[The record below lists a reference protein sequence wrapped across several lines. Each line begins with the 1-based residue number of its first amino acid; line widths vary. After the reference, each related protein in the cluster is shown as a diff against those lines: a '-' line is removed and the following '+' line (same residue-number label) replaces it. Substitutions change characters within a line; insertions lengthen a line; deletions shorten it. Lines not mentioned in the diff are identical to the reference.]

1 MRCSLEALL
10 TWWHK
15 SKMTEPFQSRG
26 PDLQAKMKTASQDAL
41 DSGMVFKR
49 STHNDKTSLR

>member
-1 MRCSLEALL
+1 
-10 TWWHK
+10 
-15 SKMTEPFQSRG
+15 MTEPFQSRG